1 MARIRTVKPELFK
14 HEDLYDLEAST
25 GLPIRVAFIG
35 LFTCCDKQGRFKW
48 RPRTLKLD
56 VLPHDEVDF
65 SRVLD
70 ALGTRGFVRKYEVD
84 GEEYGVIPTFSKH
97 QVINNRESES
107 EIPEPDESSYISMA
121 STREA
126 RVDDAMTTR
135 TQGRGREGKGKEEE
149 RKGRD
154 LMSGKPDDAT
164 EILDFLNART
174 GRSYKPVKA
183 NLEKIEARLKEG
195 ATVEEVKQVVS
206 RKCQEWMGTKMEQYL
221 RPDTL
226 FNATKFNQYV
236 GQIGAPIRQFQ
247 ESAVSSKQQEWDS
260 TTAQFLSMV
269 SGGGASQDDPYTID
283 MEDVR

>member
-1 MARIRTVKPELFK
+1 MLWLLASEYEGGSIPLDLDMLAFRLRTPKEKLTSSVKEL
-14 HEDLYDLEAST
+14 
-25 GLPIRVAFIG
+25 I
-35 LFTCCDKQGRFKW
+35 DKGFFESEQ
-48 RPRTLKLD
+48 D
-56 VLPHDEVDF
+56 A
-65 SRVLD
+65 SRVL
-70 ALGTRGFVRKYEVD
+70 AECLPREEKRRERVREEV
-84 GEEYGVIPTFSKH
+84 EK
-97 QVINNRESES
+97 ES
-107 EIPEPDESSYISMA
+107 
-121 STREA
+121 
-126 RVDDAMTTR
+126 
-135 TQGRGREGKGKEEE
+135 
-149 RKGRD
+149 
-154 LMSGKPDDAT
+154 MSGKPDDAA

-195 ATVEEVKQVVS
+195 STPEEIKQVVS

-247 ESAVSSKQQEWDS
+247 EGSISRKQQEWDS

-269 SGGGASQDDPYTID
+269 SGSGASQDDPYTID

>member
-14 HEDLYDLEAST
+14 HEDLYDLEETS

-35 LFTCCDKQGRFKW
+35 LFTCCDREGRFKW

-56 VLPHDEVDF
+56 VLPHDNVDF

-70 ALGTRGFVRKYEVD
+70 ALGTRGFIRKYEVE

-97 QVINNRESES
+97 QVINNRESDS
-107 EIPEPDESSYISMA
+107 DIPAPAESSYISIA

-126 RVDDAMTTR
+126 RVDDATATR
-135 TQGRGREGKGKEEE
+135 TQGKGKEGKGREEEGKGK
-149 RKGRD
+149 D
-154 LMSGKPDDAT
+154 LMSGKPDDAA
-164 EILDFLNART
+164 EILDFLNAHAK
-174 GRSYKPVKA
+174 RSYKPVKA

-195 ATVEEVKQVVS
+195 SSMDEIKDVIRK
-206 RKCQEWMGTKMEQYL
+206 KCQEWAGTKMEQYL

-236 GQIGAPIRQFQ
+236 GQLGLPISRF
-247 ESAVSSKQQEWDS
+247 EERGSNSKQEEWDR
-260 TTAQFLSMV
+260 TEAEFLAMV
-269 SGGGASQDDPYTID
+269 GGSRSESDPYTID